1 MKADAVKCRPFT
13 CVSCQVPQF
22 CLSASRSLWRLIP
35 KSKSRENAVY
45 RYKAIVV
52 NTPYRKNTLSQK
64 VLASCMT
71 EDSTDLEFHSKLR
84 VPWWTPSFRRLRTP
98 ALVNWIWWLF
108 SPANVLPAVFTT
120 IIWITYNL
128 DGLVFFPIWYKILYM
143 YRIL

>member
-22 CLSASRSLWRLIP
+22 CLSASRSLRRLIP

-64 VLASCMT
+64 VLASGKGAVKC
-71 EDSTDLEFHSKLR
+71 EDIQY
-84 VPWWTPSFRRLRTP
+84 V
-98 ALVNWIWWLF
+98 
-108 SPANVLPAVFTT
+108 T
-120 IIWITYNL
+120 II
-128 DGLVFFPIWYKILYM
+128 FFSTADTSNTPHEY
-143 YRIL
+143 

>member
-22 CLSASRSLWRLIP
+22 CLSASRSLRRLIP

-64 VLASCMT
+64 VLASLWGAGQPVTNLTLTGSQYKYVQISLSHEAGTNMYK
-71 EDSTDLEFHSKLR
+71 SLS
-84 VPWWTPSFRRLRTP
+84 
-98 ALVNWIWWLF
+98 
-108 SPANVLPAVFTT
+108 
-120 IIWITYNL
+120 YNKPVQICTNL
-128 DGLVFFPIWYKILYM
+128 SHNKPVQICTQHKNF
-143 YRIL
+143 